1 MSDHSVGFS
10 EKPILCL
17 SITRVAHFVI
27 AMPCSRFCVTPQPIG
42 REKYHPCPPTPAPPR
57 DTILMEKPRA
67 SSRMLEKNGGWGG
80 PGTS

>member
-10 EKPILCL
+10 EKPTLCL

-27 AMPCSRFCVTPQPIG
+27 ATLCSRFCVTPQPIG
-42 REKYHPCPPTPAPPR
+42 REKYHPCPAPTPPR
-57 DTILMEKPRA
+57 DTILMEKPRP
-67 SSRMLEKNGGWGG
+67 SSRMLGKNGGRGG